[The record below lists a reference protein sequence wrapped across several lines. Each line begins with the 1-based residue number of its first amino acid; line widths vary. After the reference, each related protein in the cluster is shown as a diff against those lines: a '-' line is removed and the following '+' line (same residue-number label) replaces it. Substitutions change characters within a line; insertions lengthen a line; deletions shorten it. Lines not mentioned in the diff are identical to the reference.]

1 MPTLNWLTR
10 KDDIARAE
18 RVPYCALESAGA
30 KVFGNPTAGNLLIQG
45 DNLFALKSLVPH
57 YAGRVKCIFIDP
69 PYNTRK
75 DFAHYADNLEHSQ
88 WLEMIYPRLELLR
101 ELLSAD
107 GSIWTIIDDDE
118 GHYLKVIMD
127 EIFGRRN
134 FVANVVWQKRT
145 SPDARL
151 GLGAAHDHIFVYGKS
166 ADNLSFDKLP
176 LSPEQI
182 KRFKN
187 PDNDPRGP
195 WVSSDYSAQG
205 YRPRQMY
212 TITTPKGAKH
222 TPPPGMCWKNVEEV
236 FLANVKEN
244 RIWFGKNGMGV
255 PRRKNFLSETK
266 GKSAWS
272 WWQNDE
278 VGHNQE
284 AKKEI
289 NVLFGVESSFETPK
303 PEKLLM
309 RVLQLATQPG
319 DLVLDSFVGSGTTA
333 AVAHKMGRR
342 YIGIEMGDHAIT
354 HCIPRLESVIKGE
367 QGGVSKLVNWKG
379 GGGFHFYRLGD
390 SIFLPDGSV
399 NPKINFRTL
408 AAHLWFLETQTPYD
422 GNGKSPLLGVG
433 EKAAIA
439 LLYNGILK
447 DKSANGGNILTRK
460 TLGEIRQAAAKK
472 GCADDFPII
481 IYANGSRLAKSTLDG
496 EGVDCKQIPYEIKRR

>member
-18 RVPYCALESAGA
+18 QVPYCALESAGA

-309 RVLQLATQPG
+309 RVLQLATQPD

-342 YIGIEMGDHAIT
+342 YIGIEMGDHAVT
-354 HCIPRLESVIKGE
+354 HCVPRLESVIKGE

-496 EGVDCKQIPYEIKRR
+496 EGVDCRQIPYEIKRR

>member
-496 EGVDCKQIPYEIKRR
+496 EGVDCRQIPYEIKRR

>member
-10 KDDIARAE
+10 KNDISRAE
-18 RVPYCALESAGA
+18 QVPYCALESAGA

-309 RVLQLATQPG
+309 RVLQLATQPD